1 MKEPTKTTQQFHV
14 QCMYTTKMP
23 PKTQITTTLP
33 LAIMAFVSPLWS
45 HLANLSAA
53 AERSQ
58 VTAVAHH
65 QLRPRSPAWWRSD
78 HNHEGCSPER
88 GIGETA
94 VVHPWLKV
102 WNHNV
107 SYHYNP
113 NISSALLELLHT
125 VLLLVAHAT
134 LEPFSAATRLPWDS
148 WLTT

>member
-1 MKEPTKTTQQFHV
+1 MYIHYKNASQNADHNYPTNTHSHN
-14 QCMYTTKMP
+14 
-23 PKTQITTTLP
+23 

-45 HLANLSAA
+45 HWANLSAA
-53 AERSQ
+53 AERSL
-58 VTAVAHH
+58 VTAVAPH

-78 HNHEGCSPER
+78 HNHEGCSPQRRR
-88 GIGETA
+88 GWDCRGASLPKGMKKQCQLYITY
-94 VVHPWLKV
+94 H
-102 WNHNV
+102 
-107 SYHYNP
+107 HYNP